1 MCTVTNTPLR
11 VNRVNDCLKAI
22 SLPEVPSE
30 LEMPHHKIR
39 KENCGTTI
47 SCVAET
53 LCFNRHV

>member
-39 KENCGTTI
+39 KELRDNYILRCRDP
-47 SCVAET
+47 V
-53 LCFNRHV
+53 LQ